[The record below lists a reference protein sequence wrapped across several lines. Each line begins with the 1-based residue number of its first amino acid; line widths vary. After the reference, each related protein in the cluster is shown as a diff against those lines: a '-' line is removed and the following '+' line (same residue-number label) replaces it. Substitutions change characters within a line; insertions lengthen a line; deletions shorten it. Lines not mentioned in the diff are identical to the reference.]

1 MARPRKDINKELGLV
16 VRDLIESDQ
25 SISDIGTI
33 IGCLGKDSVKWLKD
47 LKKECTSIDEFID
60 MARARADIA
69 LVAAAIEAA
78 LGYDYEEVDQDYIK
92 TVKGYDE
99 HDKPIIVD
107 MPGNRKVKTR
117 HAKKNDALLKFILK
131 NRLPEFF
138 QDVQKVQID
147 KKTIEIKAITE
158 GEIKQFAGR
167 LMEAITENKK

>member
-1 MARPRKDINKELGLV
+1 MAGRPRKDLNKELALV
-16 VRDLIESDQ
+16 VKDLIESDQ

-78 LGYDYEEVDQDYIK
+78 LGYDYEEVDQEYFKIA
-92 TVKGYDE
+92 GYDDDGLPLDRLVE
-99 HDKPIIVD
+99 GKK
-107 MPGNRKVKTR
+107 RVKTR

-138 QDVQKVQID
+138 QDVQKVQIN
-147 KKTIEIKAITE
+147 KTNIEIKEVTA

-167 LMEAITENKK
+167 LMEAITENQK